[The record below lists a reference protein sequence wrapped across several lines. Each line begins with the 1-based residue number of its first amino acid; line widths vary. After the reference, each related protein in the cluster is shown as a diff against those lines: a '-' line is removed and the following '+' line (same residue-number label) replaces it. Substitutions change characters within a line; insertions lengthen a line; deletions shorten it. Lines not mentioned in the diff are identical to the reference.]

1 MAGIRKILRYDGT
14 LSQEENARIN
24 NVSVSAINDYIRR
37 NNIDRRY
44 NKTATLIA
52 ECRKYFQSHPKSNKG
67 QVAAGVSEELR
78 KKAGKRAVKEIEESG
93 KGKHKI
99 TCSRSFV
106 DKYWDYISKDAVYQN
121 YNPDK
126 AQKRASEGTEVSIP
140 NANRKELMS
149 EILKEIPT
157 IFETAAAE
165 DVSELRRFL
174 FERKFQPML
183 FIGSG
188 GMKANGTYPA
198 FLYGMNSGLGRV
210 ISPYSLASISDEAI
224 KNSRCLL
231 LSEGGN
237 NDDIVYAA
245 RRCVKVNPE
254 NTACLC
260 YYEHDKNQM
269 VDILK
274 GTKAKIFMYQHNE
287 WKSGFISTRMKFF
300 TYALMYKAFT
310 GGREFPYELNVNLNP
325 EKCFEYRLNKEG
337 ANLPNLK
344 RINHF
349 VALYG
354 GYGEAV
360 AYDLENVFAE
370 TGMASVQVVDY
381 RNFCHGR
388 FLFVGNHTEN
398 YKEPR
403 NESDVAVVMFV
414 SPREESIAKQ
424 LLDDVIPYKTP
435 IVLIKTE
442 LYSPL
447 ATLDLLVKCNVFI
460 SFVGEKCYGI
470 NPNSPSNYSE
480 IDKRLP
486 IGNVKFLDDFRRWG
500 NLSLK
505 DSKTDI
511 LRQEIEAYLGQEQ
524 YNTARIEE
532 SKTHL
537 PYPSKKDLY
546 KKEEEDYDASKYLC
560 YAFRRKEDLRKGV
573 PIPLGN
579 MCGGFPFELGGVVFP
594 TSENAYISGLFSNNT
609 EEHIKIQ
616 KMLLEQKN
624 GLFAK
629 RDIRHN
635 NEAVARKDWEDY
647 NVEWMLYCVW
657 MKAQGNKAFRKIL
670 MDIPQEAT
678 IIENSTFHKKE
689 TPDKAAFWGCRNNE
703 MAYFAS
709 IVDNYADALHLNTK
723 ADRDRLIQEYLYEYC
738 NDGDFI
744 GHNTMGKI
752 LMIVKKCLHDGTEP
766 DIDYDLLQ
774 SKRIHI
780 LGKEIDFR
788 NKNKLN
794 KKVKRKVSSS
804 SDGSV

>member
-78 KKAGKRAVKEIEESG
+78 RKAGKRVVKEIEESG

-126 AQKRASEGTEVSIP
+126 AQKRASESTEVSIP

-157 IFETAAAE
+157 LFETAAAE
-165 DVSELRRFL
+165 DVSEFRRFL
-174 FERKFQPML
+174 FGKKNLPML

-188 GMKANGTYPA
+188 GMKANGAYSA
-198 FLYGMNSGLGRV
+198 MLYGMNSGLGRA
-210 ISPYSLASISDEAI
+210 ISPYGLASLSDDVI

-231 LSEGGN
+231 LSVGGN

-245 RRCVKVNPE
+245 RRCVEVNPE
-254 NTACLC
+254 NTACLTF
-260 YYEHDKNQM
+260 YEHDKNRM
-269 VDILK
+269 LDALK
-274 GTKAKIFMYQHNE
+274 GTRARIFMYQHNE
-287 WKSGFISTRMKFF
+287 WKGGFISIRMKFYF
-300 TYALMYKAFT
+300 YALMYKAFAKNE
-310 GGREFPYELNVNLNP
+310 EFPYNLNINLSP
-325 EKCFEYRLNKEG
+325 ESCFEYRLNKEG
-337 ANLPNLK
+337 TNLPNLK
-344 RINHF
+344 SINHF
-349 VALYG
+349 IALYG
-354 GYGEAV
+354 SYGEAV

-370 TGMASVQVVDY
+370 SGLASVQVVDY

-388 FLFVGNHTEN
+388 FIFVGNHTEN

-403 NESDVAVVMFV
+403 DESDVAVVMFV

-435 IVLIKTE
+435 IVLIKTGWD
-442 LYSPL
+442 SPL
-447 ATLDLLVKCNVFI
+447 ATLDLLVKSNVFI
-460 SFVGEKCYGI
+460 SFVGERCYGI
-470 NPNSPSNYSE
+470 NPNSPSNYSD
-480 IDKRLP
+480 IDKRFP
-486 IGNVKFLDDFRRWG
+486 ISGVKFLAELRRWG
-500 NLSLK
+500 KLTMDESEINNL
-505 DSKTDI
+505 
-511 LRQEIEAYLGQEQ
+511 REEIEAYLGQEQ
-524 YNTARIEE
+524 SNTARIEA
-532 SKTHL
+532 SNSHL
-537 PYPSKKDLY
+537 PYPTKEDLY
-546 KKEEEDYDASKYLC
+546 KEEEEDYDASQYLC
-560 YAFRRKEDLRKGV
+560 YAFRRKEDLHKNV
-573 PIPLGN
+573 AIPLGN
-579 MCGGFPFELGGVVFP
+579 MCGGYPFELGGVVFP
-594 TSENAYISGLFSNNT
+594 TSENAYISGLFSYNT
-609 EEHIKIQ
+609 EEHINIQ
-616 KMLLEQKN
+616 KKLLEETN

-635 NEAVARKDWEDY
+635 NEESARKDWEDF
-647 NVEWMLYCVW
+647 NIEWMLYCIW

-689 TPDKAAFWGCRNNE
+689 IPDKASFWGCRNYE
-703 MAYFAS
+703 MEYFEG
-709 IVDNYADALHLNTK
+709 IVDKYVEALHLEKK
-723 ADRDRLIQEYLYEYC
+723 AEKNRLKQKYLNEYC

-766 DIDYDLLQ
+766 EIDYGLLE
-774 SKRIHI
+774 SKKIHI
-780 LGKEIDFR
+780 LGKRVDFI
-788 NKNKLN
+788 NKNKPN
-794 KKVKRKVSSS
+794 KKIK
-804 SDGSV
+804 GSLE